1 MLEQNG
7 VQFPPGASA
16 NYVPSSGKLIVRNT
30 EANLDLVD
38 RVVDAAL
45 PTTKKASGLLPLKLE
60 LNGAGRLYS
69 FEGFYAPASVGFH
82 YVSWW
87 DQARR
92 GWMWWAAGGI
102 AFFAFGRLRP
112 WRKLL
117 WGALVLTFL
126 PLWAGQSLTGLCN
139 ALLAGWI
146 VAFLVYQIATRLVFR
161 VRVVEVETV

>member
-1 MLEQNG
+1 M
-7 VQFPPGASA
+7 
-16 NYVPSSGKLIVRNT
+16 
-30 EANLDLVD
+30 
-38 RVVDAAL
+38 
-45 PTTKKASGLLPLKLE
+45 
-60 LNGAGRLYS
+60 NGAGRLYS

-92 GWMWWAAGGI
+92 AWMWWAAGI
-102 AFFAFGRLRP
+102 LAFFAFGWIRP

-126 PLWAGQSLTGLCN
+126 PLWTGQSLTGCCN

-146 VAFLVYQIATRLVFR
+146 VAFLIYQTRDAAGLSLSGSLRWKRYEKKDVTLFDVLYGAR
-161 VRVVEVETV
+161 GVCNQRGWQE